1 LSDFAVVAFSLSFE
15 LDYFNIGDV
24 LRRAG
29 IAPLAADRVEQD
41 PIVIGG
47 GPAVSGNPEPVAPMF
62 DAIVIGEVEPVL
74 QGLQEVFLGGGSRAE
89 QIDSLARL
97 PGLYVPAH
105 YRIAYAED
113 GTIAR
118 VAPSGDDLA
127 LPVQRLNARNVNDF
141 QTMTTVISPDI
152 ELGDMFLLEMTR
164 GCARGCRF
172 CLAGYTSLPVR
183 HRNVDHLMDGVRHGL
198 TLRKRIG
205 LISAATSDHP
215 QLEQLLTR
223 MLDVGAE
230 VSLSSLRID
239 RISPLLVEAL
249 VRSHTRT
256 ITLAPE
262 AGSQRMRD
270 VINKRLTHEQIVQ
283 AADLA
288 GRGGIPRAKLYFIVG
303 LPGETD
309 DDIHEL
315 TALSAEV
322 FDRVRAHHRSARVA
336 VNLSPHVPKAQT
348 AFQWEAM
355 ADVETSNR
363 RIKLVQRQL
372 EPLGIDVRFEAP
384 TSQRVQAILARAD
397 RRVAPVVLETA
408 RLQQFEAN
416 LIRHGLDP
424 EFYLGSMDPNGIMPW
439 SLVSTG
445 VPEWY
450 LKQEFG
456 RARAIGGQAV
466 PVLDLPPKAAAVV
479 EAARLAATAAA

>member
-1 LSDFAVVAFSLSFE
+1 
-15 LDYFNIGDV
+15 
-24 LRRAG
+24 
-29 IAPLAADRVEQD
+29 
-41 PIVIGG
+41 
-47 GPAVSGNPEPVAPMF
+47 
-62 DAIVIGEVEPVL
+62 
-74 QGLQEVFLGGGSRAE
+74 
-89 QIDSLARL
+89 
-97 PGLYVPAH
+97 
-105 YRIAYAED
+105 
-113 GTIAR
+113 
-118 VAPSGDDLA
+118 
-127 LPVQRLNARNVNDF
+127 
-141 QTMTTVISPDI
+141 
-152 ELGDMFLLEMTR
+152 
-164 GCARGCRF
+164 
-172 CLAGYTSLPVR
+172 
-183 HRNVDHLMDGVRHGL
+183 MDGVKLGMS
-198 TLRKRIG
+198 LRKRIG

-223 MLDVGAE
+223 MLEAGAE

-270 VINKRLTHEQIVQ
+270 VINKRLTHQQIVD

-309 DDIHEL
+309 DDVQEL
-315 TALSAEV
+315 AALSSEIL
-322 FDRVRAHHRSARVA
+322 DRMRAHHRSARVA

-355 ADVETSNR
+355 ADVETSTR
-363 RIKLVQRQL
+363 RIKLVQRAL
-372 EPLGIDVRFEAP
+372 GPLGIDVRFEAP
-384 TSQRVQAILARAD
+384 ASQRVQAILARAD
-397 RRVAPVVLETA
+397 RRVTPALLETS
-408 RLQQFEAN
+408 RLQQFEPN

-424 EFYLGSMDPNGIMPW
+424 DFYLGSMDPNGIMPW

-456 RARAIGGQAV
+456 RARGIGRQSV
-466 PVLDLPPKAAAVV
+466 PMLDLPPKAAALV
-479 EAARLAATAAA
+479 EAAQLAGSPA